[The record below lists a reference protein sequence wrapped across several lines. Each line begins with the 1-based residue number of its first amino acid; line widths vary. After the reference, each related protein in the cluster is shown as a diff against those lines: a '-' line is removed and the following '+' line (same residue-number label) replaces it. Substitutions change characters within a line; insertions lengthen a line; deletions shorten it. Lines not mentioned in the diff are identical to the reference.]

1 MATEYSHNFKVFAEE
16 FEKESDRAAVILV
29 SAKLDELLH
38 LALTK
43 KLLPCPTA
51 QDDLLRTDG
60 PISSFSSRI
69 TLAHRLGLIDDA
81 FAKTLHLIR
90 RIRNDFA
97 HESAGAQLSSGS
109 HADRIRNLFLPFKKY
124 CAARAKEIPS
134 FQEMEKKG
142 LRGQF
147 EFSCYYCIL
156 ALNEI
161 VDSTVTI
168 KKPESDFLDLANTDY
183 PWTSSLNPE

>member
-1 MATEYSHNFKVFAEE
+1 MVTEPNRSFDAFAEE
-16 FEKESDRAAVILV
+16 FERESDRAAVILV
-29 SAKLDELLH
+29 SAKLDELLY

-43 KLLPCPTA
+43 KLLPCPAA

-60 PISSFSSRI
+60 PIGSFSSRI

-81 FAKTLHLIR
+81 FARTLHLIR

-109 HADRIRNLFLPFKKY
+109 HADRVRSLFLPFKKY
-124 CAARAKEIPS
+124 CEARAKQVSS
-134 FQEMEKKG
+134 FSNMEKKG

-147 EFSCYYCIL
+147 EFACYYCIVEL
-156 ALNEI
+156 DEL
-161 VDSTVTI
+161 VDSVVTLE
-168 KKPESDFLDLANTDY
+168 KPNSNFLSLATID
-183 PWTSSLNPE
+183 EA